1 MLFIFLNISRG
12 TRILKINSKNLFIF
26 FILISLIISIFV
38 GIQRFNLEK
47 NFKQVEM
54 VISLNKIRELAIK
67 EGYAEDQLLARL
79 KSKGISS
86 VAVHEDTIE
95 TLLPQGKVA
104 FLTTNDL
111 IKINYI
117 QELNIP
123 TSDQISPGELMIV
136 SKDYPLIERIE
147 KVFQQYFGKDMVQ
160 KKFLYE
166 KTYGLVVHGN
176 EEEIVKLGLGFSE
189 EDIATIEELGLNVV
203 LRPKNFTKIKPEIFQ
218 QKLSTIGGLENIST
232 IIFDEEEVLGYPSK
246 EMLFETAK
254 FLDDHTYPFGV
265 IEFTSQ
271 KGIHTIASNVSELAI
286 RVHSIT
292 SEEMEKIQLDTAI
305 ERWVRA
311 AQERNIRIF
320 YINPFLKTRT
330 VDLIQYNLDYIE
342 SIKNNLAQRGYLV
355 GKASLFPNYQ
365 IPAIFIYL
373 ISLGVI
379 SAGIQL
385 LIEFFT
391 IFRKYSVILFI
402 ISFAFLVVVDI
413 VLGKIFLLK
422 ILALASALIFP
433 TLAIIKNKKF
443 FIKIPPQENN
453 SLTEILKNI
462 FLGISGIMLVSLLG
476 GLIIGALLTH
486 YKFILA
492 IELFSGIKIAY
503 LFPLVLVAV
512 YFWWVKREDKK
523 FLIDDFKKPILF
535 EHALFLFVF
544 SVFGIIY
551 IARSGNFSF
560 LPVPDIEE
568 QMRLLLEKYLIARP
582 RSKEFLIGY
591 PLISL
596 AIAMNQLNL
605 HYFKIPLIIM
615 GTVAPVTIVN
625 TFCHVHTSLSFSIL
639 RTFNG
644 YWLGLLIGSLLAFI
658 LFIFY
663 RYFREQLN
671 VRNEE

>member
-1 MLFIFLNISRG
+1 M
-12 TRILKINSKNLFIF
+12 KINSKKLFIF
-26 FILISLIISIFV
+26 FIIISLIISIII
-38 GIQRFNLEK
+38 GIQRFKLEN

-67 EGYAEDQLLARL
+67 EGYLENQLLTKL
-79 KSKGISS
+79 KSIGISGI
-86 VAVHEDTIE
+86 AIHEDTIE
-95 TLLPQGKVA
+95 TLLPQGKIA

-111 IKINYI
+111 MKINYI
-117 QELNIP
+117 QELNIQN
-123 TSDQISPGELMIV
+123 SDQISPGELVVV

-147 KVFQQYFGKDMVQ
+147 KVFQQYYGEDLVQ
-160 KKFLYE
+160 KIILHE
-166 KTYGLVVHGN
+166 NTYGLIVHGN

-189 EDIATIEELGLNVV
+189 EDIAIIEELELNVV
-203 LRPKNFTKIKPEIFQ
+203 LRPKNFSKIKPEIFQ
-218 QKLSTIGGLENIST
+218 QKLSDIEGLENISS
-232 IIFDEEEVLGYPSK
+232 IVFDEEEVLGYPSAQ
-246 EMLFETAK
+246 MLFETAK
-254 FLDDHTYPFGV
+254 FLNDQNYPFGV

-271 KGIHTIASNVSELAI
+271 KGIHTIASNASELAI

-305 ERWVRA
+305 DRWVRA

-320 YINPFLKTRT
+320 YINPFLKTQV
-330 VDLIQYNLDYIE
+330 VDLIQYNLDYIK
-342 SIKNNLAQRGYLV
+342 SIKKNLAQRGYLV
-355 GKASLFPNYQ
+355 GKVILFPNYQ
-365 IPAIFIYL
+365 IPTIFVYL
-373 ISLGVI
+373 LSLGVI
-379 SAGIQL
+379 SAGIL
-385 LIEFFT
+385 LSVKFSN
-391 IFRKYSVILFI
+391 IFSKYSVILFVV
-402 ISFAFLVVVDI
+402 SLAFLVVVDI
-413 VLGKIFLLK
+413 LLGKIFLLK

-433 TLAIIKNKKF
+433 TLAIIENNKF
-443 FIKIPPQENN
+443 FIRIYPQKDN
-453 SLTEILKNI
+453 SFAEILKNI
-462 FLGISGIMLVSLLG
+462 FLGISGIMLISLLG

-503 LFPLVLVAV
+503 LFPLALVAF

-523 FLIDDFKKPILF
+523 LLIDNLRKPILF
-535 EHALFLFVF
+535 EHALFIFIFL
-544 SVFGIIY
+544 VFGIIY

-560 LPVPDIEE
+560 LPVLDIEE
-568 QMRLLLEKYLIARP
+568 HMRLVLEKLLIARP

-596 AIAMNQLNL
+596 VIATNHLNL
-605 HYFKIPLIIM
+605 NYFKIPLIIM
-615 GTVAPVTIVN
+615 GTVAPVTIIN

-644 YWLGLLIGSLLAFI
+644 YWLGLLIGSLLALI

-663 RYFREQLN
+663 RYCREQSN

>member
-1 MLFIFLNISRG
+1 MIRG
-12 TRILKINSKNLFIF
+12 TRIVKINSKSLFIF
-26 FILISLIISIFV
+26 FILISLVISVFI

-54 VISLNKIRELAIK
+54 VISLNKIRELGIK
-67 EGYAEDQLLARL
+67 EGYDENKLLAKL
-79 KSKGISS
+79 KSKGISG

-123 TSDQISPGELMIV
+123 TSDQISPGEVMIV
-136 SKDYPLIERIE
+136 SKDYPLIQRIE

-160 KKFLYE
+160 KKLLHENTFS
-166 KTYGLVVHGN
+166 LVVHGN
-176 EEEIVKLGLGFSE
+176 EEEIIKLGLGFSE
-189 EDIATIEELGLNVV
+189 EDIAKIDEFGLNVV
-203 LRPKNFTKIKPEIFQ
+203 LRPKNFSKIKPEIFQ
-218 QKLSTIGGLENIST
+218 QKLSAIEELNNIST
-232 IIFDEEEVLGYPSK
+232 IVFDEEEVLGYPST
-246 EMLFETAK
+246 EMLSKTGR
-254 FLDDHTYPFGV
+254 FLHEHNYPFGV

-271 KGIHTIASNVSELAI
+271 KGIQQIASNVSELAI

-292 SEEMEKIQLDTAI
+292 NDEMEKIQLDTAI
-305 ERWVRA
+305 DRWIRA
-311 AQERNIRIF
+311 AQERNIRLF
-320 YINPFLKTRT
+320 YLNPFLKTQT

-342 SIKNNLAQRGYLV
+342 SIKNNLTQRGYLV

-373 ISLGVI
+373 ISLGII
-379 SAGIQL
+379 SAGILL
-385 LIEFFT
+385 LIEFFN
-391 IFRKYSVILFI
+391 IFSKYSVILFI
-402 ISFAFLVVVDI
+402 ISFVFLVVIDA

-422 ILALASALIFP
+422 ILALISALIFT
-433 TLAIIKNKKF
+433 TLAIIKNKQF
-443 FIKIPPQENN
+443 FLRIPPKENN
-453 SLTEILKNI
+453 SLFELIKNI
-462 FLGISGIMLVSLLG
+462 FLGISRIMLVSLLG
-476 GLIIGALLTH
+476 GLIIGALLTN
-486 YKFILA
+486 YRFILA

-503 LFPLVLVAV
+503 IFPLALVAF

-523 FLIDDFKKPILF
+523 LLIDDLKKPILF
-535 EHALFLFVF
+535 EHALFLFIF
-544 SVFGIIY
+544 LVFGIIY

-568 QMRLLLEKYLIARP
+568 QMRLILEKFLIARP

-596 AIAMNQLNL
+596 VIAMNHLNF

-625 TFCHVHTSLSFSIL
+625 TFCHVHTSLSFSLL

-644 YWLGLLIGSLLAFI
+644 YWLGLIIGVLLALI
-658 LFIFY
+658 LFIFCRYY
-663 RYFREQLN
+663 RERVN
-671 VRNEE
+671 VKSKE